1 MWLYVLLVVVAYSS
15 DDTIPGYTF
24 FNRASAESSA
34 VVDDVVGRIS
44 VILRFLYGLR
54 SLIIGGLDVV
64 KVNTSVQDLLVVEG
78 ILRRDRGVEV
88 VCSCSLSNC
97 SMLVLG
103 FSFKI

>member
-1 MWLYVLLVVVAYSS
+1 M
-15 DDTIPGYTF
+15 
-24 FNRASAESSA
+24 
-34 VVDDVVGRIS
+34 VDDVVGRIS

-78 ILRRDRGVEV
+78 ILRDRVVEV
-88 VCSCSLSNC
+88 VCALSSCSMS
-97 SMLVLG
+97 VLG

>member
-1 MWLYVLLVVVAYSS
+1 
-15 DDTIPGYTF
+15 
-24 FNRASAESSA
+24 

-78 ILRRDRGVEV
+78 ILRDRDVEV